1 MHDFCHLKALNKKK
15 LPLKWSGSG
24 KVRKH
29 KQKVC
34 QCCNMIG
41 RHHGIVYSLQY
52 ALVRAINVRTM
63 PEKPEGETVD
73 NRMRTWK

>member
-1 MHDFCHLKALNKKK
+1 
-15 LPLKWSGSG
+15 
-24 KVRKH
+24 
-29 KQKVC
+29 
-34 QCCNMIG
+34 MIG